1 MCNKRP
7 LHQPASNSYCGSV
20 QRELYNPF
28 NHGRAEKAGGYSSR
42 HLFVLVPHPCGTP
55 NRIHPNTARQKA
67 VPRPSLASRRCRRS
81 ARCTLPRASSSR
93 SLAGRLEDRSEG
105 TAAAQRSRLRPSPG
119 AGSDFGDGSVLLP
132 RTPSYSLA
140 SAGRKLGPYPS
151 TYWFLEGAMYS

>member
-20 QRELYNPF
+20 QREPYNPF

-42 HLFVLVPHPCGTP
+42 HLFVLVPPPCGTP

-67 VPRPSLASRRCRRS
+67 VPRPSLASRQCRRS

-93 SLAGRLEDRSEG
+93 SLAGCLEDRSEG
-105 TAAAQRSRLRPSPG
+105 TAVAQRGRLHPKPWCWVRLWRRLSPAPTNTKLLTSFSG
-119 AGSDFGDGSVLLP
+119 KKAGPFSFYLLV
-132 RTPSYSLA
+132 S
-140 SAGRKLGPYPS
+140 
-151 TYWFLEGAMYS
+151 